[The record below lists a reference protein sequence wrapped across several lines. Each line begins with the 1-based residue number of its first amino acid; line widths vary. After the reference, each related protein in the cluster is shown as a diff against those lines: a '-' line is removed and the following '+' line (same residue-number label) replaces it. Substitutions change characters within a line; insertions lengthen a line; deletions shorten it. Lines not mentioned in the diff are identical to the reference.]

1 VELEALDHVGLVV
14 SDMSRSVRWYQEVLG
29 LRRAYQEAWG
39 EFPAVL
45 EANGSGVALF
55 PSDDGVPIPA
65 DDPMRHV
72 GFRTSRRGLEAAK
85 RELAARGIEFEEGDY
100 AVAWSLYLRLAR
112 AGVPG
117 PPGLAAGLL
126 AVAGG
131 LAAWWVPRARYRHWR
146 YHVAP
151 DALELR
157 HGVVRRVHS
166 AIPYFRVQHID
177 VAQGP
182 VERAVGLAR
191 LVLHTASAGT
201 DATIP
206 GIAAGDAEGL
216 RRLILARAGHGDAV

>member
-1 VELEALDHVGLVV
+1 MTEATGSFVEARPLDRRVV
-14 SDMSRSVRWYQEVLG
+14 VVWTV
-29 LRRAYQEAWG
+29 QEAAAFG
-39 EFPAVL
+39 VLAVAVL
-45 EANGSGVALF
+45 A
-55 PSDDGVPIPA
+55 A
-65 DDPMRHV
+65 D
-72 GFRTSRRGLEAAK
+72 
-85 RELAARGIEFEEGDY
+85 LAARLGGLD
-100 AVAWSLYLRLAR
+100 L
-112 AGVPG
+112 PG

-126 AVAGG
+126 AVVGG
-131 LAAWWVPRARYRHWR
+131 LAAWWLPRASYRHWR
-146 YHVAP
+146 YQVAG

-191 LVLHTASAGT
+191 LIVHTASAGT

-216 RRLILARAGHGDAV
+216 RRLILARAGSGDAV

>member
-1 VELEALDHVGLVV
+1 MTETTGSWVGSRALDRRIVV
-14 SDMSRSVRWYQEVLG
+14 VWTV
-29 LRRAYQEAWG
+29 QEAVG
-39 EFPAVL
+39 FGVLALAVL
-45 EANGSGVALF
+45 
-55 PSDDGVPIPA
+55 
-65 DDPMRHV
+65 
-72 GFRTSRRGLEAAK
+72 
-85 RELAARGIEFEEGDY
+85 
-100 AVAWSLYLRLAR
+100 AVDIGARLAG
-112 AGVPG
+112 ADLPG
-117 PPGLAAGLL
+117 PPGLAAGLS
-126 AVAGG
+126 ARCVRVWGGVAPGG
-131 LAAWWVPRARYRHWR
+131 PPRASYRHWS
-146 YHVAP
+146 YQVAE

-191 LVLHTASAGT
+191 LVIHTASAGT

>member
-1 VELEALDHVGLVV
+1 MTEATESWVAARELDRRVV
-14 SDMSRSVRWYQEVLG
+14 TVWTVQDAIGYGVL
-29 LRRAYQEAWG
+29 AV
-39 EFPAVL
+39 AVL
-45 EANGSGVALF
+45 A
-55 PSDDGVPIPA
+55 A
-65 DDPMRHV
+65 DI
-72 GFRTSRRGLEAAK
+72 G
-85 RELAARGIEFEEGDY
+85 
-100 AVAWSLYLRLAR
+100 LRLAG

-191 LVLHTASAGT
+191 LIVHTASAGT

>member
-1 VELEALDHVGLVV
+1 V
-14 SDMSRSVRWYQEVLG
+14 
-29 LRRAYQEAWG
+29 
-39 EFPAVL
+39 
-45 EANGSGVALF
+45 
-55 PSDDGVPIPA
+55 
-65 DDPMRHV
+65 
-72 GFRTSRRGLEAAK
+72 
-85 RELAARGIEFEEGDY
+85 
-100 AVAWSLYLRLAR
+100 
-112 AGVPG
+112 
-117 PPGLAAGLL
+117 L

-146 YHVAP
+146 YQVAD

-157 HGVVRRVHS
+157 HGVVRRIHS

-191 LVLHTASAGT
+191 LQLHTASAGT

-206 GIAAGDAEGL
+206 GIAAEEADGL

>member
-1 VELEALDHVGLVV
+1 MTERTGSWVGSRALDRRIVV
-14 SDMSRSVRWYQEVLG
+14 VWTV
-29 LRRAYQEAWG
+29 QEA
-39 EFPAVL
+39 
-45 EANGSGVALF
+45 
-55 PSDDGVPIPA
+55 
-65 DDPMRHV
+65 V
-72 GFRTSRRGLEAAK
+72 GFGV
-85 RELAARGIEFEEGDY
+85 LAL
-100 AVAWSLYLRLAR
+100 AVDIGARLAG
-112 AGVPG
+112 AELPG

-126 AVAGG
+126 AVVGG
-131 LAAWWVPRARYRHWR
+131 LAAWWLPRASYRHWS
-146 YHVAP
+146 YQVAE

-191 LVLHTASAGT
+191 LVIHTASAGT

-216 RRLILARAGHGDAV
+216 RRLILARTGHGDAV